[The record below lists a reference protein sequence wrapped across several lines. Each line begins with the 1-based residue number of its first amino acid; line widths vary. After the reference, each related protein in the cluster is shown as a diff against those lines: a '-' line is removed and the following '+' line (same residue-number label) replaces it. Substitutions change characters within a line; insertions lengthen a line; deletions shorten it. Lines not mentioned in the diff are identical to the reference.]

1 FEAMH
6 HRVCAGSAAQLE
18 FQIVGLNGSR
28 RWMETHAAPV
38 RDPDKAGW
46 LHLGVTR
53 DITDRK
59 RADLIAQ
66 QLSAV
71 VESSDDAII
80 SKDLNGIIKTWNSGA
95 KRMFGYTAQEAVG
108 KPITLI
114 IPINQH
120 GEETH
125 ILSRIRSGQRIDH
138 FETVRQRKDGSLIDI
153 SLTVSP
159 VKDNE
164 GKIIGAS
171 KIARDIT
178 LRKQAD
184 DELREARDQL
194 HRLNEELELRIRE
207 RTASLTEA
215 VSQMQE
221 FSYTIS
227 HDLRAPARTMRS
239 YARIVLDDFGQNI
252 A

>member
-1 FEAMH
+1 DGRIAEMNAAGLRMGGADFAEQGMGRRVVEVIAPQDRSRVEAMH
-6 HRVCAGSAAQLE
+6 HRVCAGAAAQLE
-18 FQIVGLNGSR
+18 VQILGLNGSR
-28 RWMETHAAPV
+28 RLMGTHAAPV
-38 RDPDKAGW
+38 RDPDEAGW
-46 LHLGVTR
+46 LHLGITR

-153 SLTVSP
+153 S
-159 VKDNE
+159 
-164 GKIIGAS
+164 
-171 KIARDIT
+171 
-178 LRKQAD
+178 
-184 DELREARDQL
+184 
-194 HRLNEELELRIRE
+194 
-207 RTASLTEA
+207 
-215 VSQMQE
+215 
-221 FSYTIS
+221 
-227 HDLRAPARTMRS
+227 
-239 YARIVLDDFGQNI
+239 
-252 A
+252 